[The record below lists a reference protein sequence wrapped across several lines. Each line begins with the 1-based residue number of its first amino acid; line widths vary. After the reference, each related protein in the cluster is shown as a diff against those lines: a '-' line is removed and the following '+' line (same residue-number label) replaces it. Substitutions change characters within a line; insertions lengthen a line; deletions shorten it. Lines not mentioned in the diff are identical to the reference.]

1 MRGPAPRATFVGM
14 RPLLALLS
22 LSACTPA
29 LRAVTKE
36 DFPRRWALAAAEP
49 AQLHRV
55 LGVDLSVHDSDPSSA
70 KPVLVCLHAIAHG
83 GGDFAGVEAQFAA
96 SWRIITLDW
105 PGHGRSG
112 PDIEPASAARYAQ
125 LFEALVTQLQ
135 LTRFVLL
142 GNSIGGAVA
151 IRHAAAHPEQVRALV
166 LANPGGLDP
175 GGLLARFFIGTLVD
189 HFEQGERNETRFEPW
204 FRRYYDDI
212 LVTDAARTQRER
224 IVAAGYEHATV
235 LAQAWRSFAA
245 PEANLASFI
254 PRVTMPVLFTWAK
267 RDGLIS
273 WGRNRAAVESFA
285 HATVEFFEAGHA
297 PFLET
302 PETFQSSLARFLAGL
317 ER

>member
-1 MRGPAPRATFVGM
+1 M

-22 LSACTPA
+22 LSACAPA

-36 DFPRRWALAAAEP
+36 ESPRRWALAAAAP

-55 LGVDLSVHDSDPSSA
+55 LGVELSVHDSEPGGA
-70 KPVLVCLHAIAHG
+70 KPILICLHAIAHG
-83 GGDFAGVEAQFAA
+83 GADFTGVEAQLAP
-96 SWRIITLDW
+96 SWRVITVDW

-112 PDIEPASAARYAQ
+112 PDSEPASAARYAQ
-125 LFEALVTQLQ
+125 LFDALVTQLQ
-135 LTRFVLL
+135 LSRFVIL

-151 IRHAAAHPEQVRALV
+151 LRHAAAHPEQVRALV

-189 HFEQGERNETRFEPW
+189 HFEQGERNEARFEPW
-204 FRRYYDDI
+204 FRHYYDDI
-212 LVTDAARTQRER
+212 LVTEAASPQRER
-224 IVAAGYEHATV
+224 IVAAGYEHAA
-235 LAQAWRSFAA
+235 LLGQAWRSFAT
-245 PEANLASFI
+245 PEANLEALI

-267 RDGLIS
+267 RDGLIT
-273 WGRNRAAVESFA
+273 WGRNRAAVESFP

-302 PETFQSSLARFLAGL
+302 PDAFHTSLARFLEGL
-317 ER
+317 PR